1 MSKLK
6 VLTEEQ
12 ECILRRAG
20 INPEGYGLHMM
31 DDEMIIL
38 KHFQSGLEV
47 TIRKAGKRSWL

>member
-6 VLTEEQ
+6 ALTEEQ

-20 INPEGYGLHMM
+20 IDPEGYGLHMM